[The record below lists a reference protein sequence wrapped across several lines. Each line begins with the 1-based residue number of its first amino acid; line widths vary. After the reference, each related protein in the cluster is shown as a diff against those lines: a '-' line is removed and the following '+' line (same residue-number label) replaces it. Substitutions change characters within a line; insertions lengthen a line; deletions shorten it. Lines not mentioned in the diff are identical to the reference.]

1 VCPGHPAGS
10 GRNLNNTQSWPVL
23 SRDEI
28 IASSE
33 PGLLKARA
41 GRQVTKDMTFES
53 VFEEQIM
60 VSQVERSR
68 ARGAWMHTCP
78 ICV

>member
-1 VCPGHPAGS
+1 
-10 GRNLNNTQSWPVL
+10 VL